1 MRGETRRNG
10 GAAVKATLR
19 CGDCRCV
26 YSDETLEGLYICAN
40 RESERFGDFINDD
53 DYECDDGKD

>member
-1 MRGETRRNG
+1 MN
-10 GAAVKATLR
+10 
-19 CGDCRCV
+19 CGDCKWQ

-53 DYECDDGKD
+53 DECDDGKD